1 VTLTIAAKPSGIGH
15 TFFKGSC
22 LSLQQ
27 PLSSTNFLY
36 ELDRITKDILGVI
49 MESQKTSVPGD
60 QIGIPGAT
68 DKVSFSDYVKDNVFE
83 AMTGKL

>member
-1 VTLTIAAKPSGIGH
+1 
-15 TFFKGSC
+15 
-22 LSLQQ
+22 
-27 PLSSTNFLY
+27 
-36 ELDRITKDILGVI
+36 